1 MLHNIYK
8 LVAIFD
14 FHLFGVEQSCVLWVY
29 QSWEQLPAAARNAV
43 DEGGGDEPKQQSC
56 GL

>member
-43 DEGGGDEPKQQSC
+43 DEGGGDELKQ
-56 GL
+56 